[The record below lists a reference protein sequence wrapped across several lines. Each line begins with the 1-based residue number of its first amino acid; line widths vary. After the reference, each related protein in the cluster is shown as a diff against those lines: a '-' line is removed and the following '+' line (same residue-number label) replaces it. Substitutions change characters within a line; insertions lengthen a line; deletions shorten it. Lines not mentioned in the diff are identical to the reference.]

1 MVLFCDEKMFAP
13 KITFSCSEWK
23 KKKKKKKKGHI
34 IGTNFVGLNISPKKK
49 SLCIHHMINKA
60 CSHNDT

>member
-1 MVLFCDEKMFAP
+1 MVLFCDEKMFVT

-23 KKKKKKKKGHI
+23 KKKAEARHI

>member
-1 MVLFCDEKMFAP
+1 MVLFCDEKMFVT

-23 KKKKKKKKGHI
+23 KKKAEARHI

-49 SLCIHHMINKA
+49 IVMHS
-60 CSHNDT
+60 SYD